1 VDPPRF
7 PGIIAS
13 ETGEV
18 EMLTR
23 VLAIAALLMAPLQA
37 EAFCGFYVGKADS
50 SLFNE
55 SSQVIL
61 ARDGQRTTISMRND
75 YRGEP
80 TEFALVVPVPV
91 VLKQNDVKVLDQKIF
106 ERLDGYTAPRL
117 VEYHDEDPCEV
128 RYPAAPP
135 APIAAAPA
143 LASARVAPLV
153 KVEAFFTVGEYDIVI
168 LSAQESDALE
178 TWLTQNGY
186 NIPKGASAALRLYV
200 RQGMKFF
207 VAKVNLKEHAKGGA
221 RFLSPL
227 QFSFDSEKF
236 MLPMRL
242 GMLNAKG
249 PQDLIVYTLTRSGR
263 VEASNYRTVKMPT
276 DLELPIYVRDQAI
289 FKNFYKTMFVR
300 LAKADNY
307 RTVFTEYTWNSSW
320 CDPCAAPPP
329 TDNEIAAA
337 GAGWIADPR
346 GAKVRGASVVV
357 TRLHLRYTP
366 ESFPEDLM
374 LQETGDRDN
383 FQARYILRHP
393 WSGSPFQCEAATAY
407 FQQLGE
413 REDKEAK
420 ALAQLTGWNLRDI
433 RAWLPKRSVLKP
445 ADKQVP

>member
-1 VDPPRF
+1 MPKW
-7 PGIIAS
+7 
-13 ETGEV
+13 
-18 EMLTR
+18 
-23 VLAIAALLMAPLQA
+23 VLALAALLLAPMQA
-37 EAFCGFYVGKADS
+37 QAFCGFYVGKADS

-91 VLKQNDVKVLDQKIF
+91 VLKKNDVMVLDQKIF
-106 ERLDGYTAPRL
+106 ERLDSYTAPRL
-117 VEYHDEDPCEV
+117 VEYHDDDPCREMIPV
-128 RYPAAPP
+128 PPP
-135 APIAAAPA
+135 APVAAARSVGNA
-143 LASARVAPLV
+143 WVAPQV

-168 LSAQESDALE
+168 LSTQESDALE
-178 TWLTQNGY
+178 TWLTENGY
-186 NIPKGASAALRLYV
+186 NIPKGASAALRPYV

-221 RFLSPL
+221 QFLSPL

-276 DLELPIYVRDQAI
+276 DVALPVYVRDQAI

-307 RTVFTEYTWNSSW
+307 RTVFTEYAWNSSW

-337 GAGWIADPR
+337 GAGWIAGAR
-346 GAKVRGASVVV
+346 GARVRDASVIV

-374 LQETGDRDN
+374 LQETADRDN
-383 FQARYILRHP
+383 FQARYVLRHP
-393 WSGSPFQCEAATAY
+393 WSGSPLQCEAAATY
-407 FQQLGE
+407 FQEVSE
-413 REDKEAK
+413 REDQEAR
-420 ALAQLTGWNLRDI
+420 ALARLTGWNLRDI
-433 RAWLPKRSVLKP
+433 RAWLPKRSVPRP
-445 ADKQVP
+445 ADRQVP

>member
-1 VDPPRF
+1 MPKW
-7 PGIIAS
+7 
-13 ETGEV
+13 
-18 EMLTR
+18 
-23 VLAIAALLMAPLQA
+23 VLALLALLVAPLQA
-37 EAFCGFYVGKADS
+37 QAFCGFYVGKADS

-55 SSQVIL
+55 SSQIIL

-91 VLKQNDVKVLDQKIF
+91 VLKKNDVKVLDQKIF
-106 ERLDGYTAPRL
+106 EHLDSYTAPRL
-117 VEYHDEDPCEV
+117 VEYRDDDPCVE
-128 RYPAAPP
+128 RIPPPPP
-135 APIAAAPA
+135 APVAAV
-143 LASARVAPLV
+143 ARAGTAVAPLV

-178 TWLTQNGY
+178 TWLTRNGY
-186 NIPKGASAALRLYV
+186 NIPKGASAALRPYV

-207 VAKVNLKEHAKGGA
+207 VAKVNLKEHAKGGTQ
-221 RFLSPL
+221 FLSPL

-276 DLELPIYVRDQAI
+276 DVALPVYVRDQAI

-307 RTVFTEYTWNSSW
+307 RTVFTEYAWDSSW

-337 GAGWIADPR
+337 GAGWIADGR
-346 GAKVRGASVVV
+346 GARVRNASVIV

-393 WSGSPFQCEAATAY
+393 WSGSPLQCEAAATY
-407 FQQLGE
+407 FQEVSQ
-413 REDKEAK
+413 REDQEAR
-420 ALAQLTGWNLRDI
+420 ALARLTGWNLSDI
-433 RAWLPKRSVLKP
+433 RAWLPKRSVLRP

>member
-1 VDPPRF
+1 
-7 PGIIAS
+7 
-13 ETGEV
+13 
-18 EMLTR
+18 MLKR
-23 VLAIAALLMAPLQA
+23 ILAVAALMVTPLQA
-37 EAFCGFYVGKADS
+37 QAFCGFYVGKADS

-75 YRGEP
+75 YRGEL

-106 ERLDGYTAPRL
+106 QRLDDYTAPRL
-117 VEYHDEDPCEV
+117 VEYHDEDPCPDN
-128 RYPAAPP
+128 RPPPPPP
-135 APIAAAPA
+135 APVAAMSGGGAW
-143 LASARVAPLV
+143 VAPLV

-186 NIPKGASAALRLYV
+186 NIPKGASQALRPYV

-207 VAKVNLKEHAKGGA
+207 VAKVNLKEHEKGGA

-249 PQDLIVYTLTRSGR
+249 PQDLIVYTLTKNGR
-263 VEASNYRTVKMPT
+263 VEASNYRTVKVPT
-276 DLELPIYVRDQAI
+276 DVELPLYVRDQAI

-300 LAKADNY
+300 LAQEDKY
-307 RTVFTEYTWNSSW
+307 RTVFTEYAWNSSW
-320 CDPCAAPPP
+320 CDPCVAPPP

-337 GAGWIADPR
+337 GAAWVADAS
-346 GAKVRGASVVV
+346 GAKVRGASVIV

-374 LQETGDRDN
+374 LQQTADRAN

-393 WSGSPFQCEAATAY
+393 WSGNPFQCEEATAY
-407 FQQLGE
+407 FQQLSQ
-413 REDKEAK
+413 REDQEAR
-420 ALAQLTGWNLRDI
+420 ALARLTGWNLADI
-433 RAWLPKRSVLKP
+433 RAWLPKRSVPKP

>member
-1 VDPPRF
+1 
-7 PGIIAS
+7 
-13 ETGEV
+13 
-18 EMLTR
+18 MLKR
-23 VLAIAALLMAPLQA
+23 ILAVAALLMAPLQA
-37 EAFCGFYVGKADS
+37 QAFCGFYVGKADS

-91 VLKQNDVKVLDQKIF
+91 VLKQDDVKVLDQKIF
-106 ERLDGYTAPRL
+106 ARLDSYTAPRL
-117 VEYHDEDPCEV
+117 VEYHDDDPCEAK
-128 RYPAAPP
+128 RLLLSIPRP
-135 APIAAAPA
+135 APATAVAMTGAQAA
-143 LASARVAPLV
+143 SLV

-186 NIPKGASAALRLYV
+186 NIPKGASAALRPYV

-207 VAKVNLKEHAKGGA
+207 VAKVNLKEHEKGGA

-242 GMLNAKG
+242 GMLNANG
-249 PQDLIVYTLTRSGR
+249 PQDLIVYTLTRNGR
-263 VEASNYRTVKMPT
+263 VEASNYRTVKVPT
-276 DLELPIYVRDQAI
+276 DVELPTYVRDQAI
-289 FKNFYKTMFVR
+289 FKNFYKTMFGR
-300 LAKADNY
+300 LAKEDSY
-307 RTVFTEYTWNSSW
+307 RTVFTEYAWNSGW

-337 GAGWIADPR
+337 GASWIADAQ
-346 GAKVRGASVVV
+346 GAKLGGASVVV

-366 ESFPEDLM
+366 ESFPEDLV
-374 LQETGDRDN
+374 LQQTADRGN
-383 FQARYILRHP
+383 FQARYVLRHP
-393 WSGSPFQCEAATAY
+393 WSGSPSKCEAATAY
-407 FQQLGE
+407 FQQLGQ
-413 REDKEAK
+413 REEQEAR
-420 ALAQLTGWNLRDI
+420 ALARLTGWNLGDI
-433 RAWLPKRSVLKP
+433 RAELPKRSMPRP

>member
-1 VDPPRF
+1 
-7 PGIIAS
+7 
-13 ETGEV
+13 
-18 EMLTR
+18 MLKR
-23 VLAIAALLMAPLQA
+23 ALAVAALLVAPLQA
-37 EAFCGFYVGKADS
+37 QAFCGFYVGKADS

-106 ERLDGYTAPRL
+106 ERLDSYTAPRL
-117 VEYHDEDPCEV
+117 VEYHDDDPCRE
-128 RYPAAPP
+128 RYPTAPSPPIAMAAPSM
-135 APIAAAPA
+135 
-143 LASARVAPLV
+143 ASWSTSHV

-186 NIPKGASAALRLYV
+186 NIPKGASAALRPYV

-207 VAKVNLKEHAKGGA
+207 VAKVNLKEHEKGGA
-221 RFLSPL
+221 QFLSPL

-276 DLELPIYVRDQAI
+276 DVELPTYVRDQAI
-289 FKNFYKTMFVR
+289 FKDFYRTMFGR
-300 LAKADNY
+300 LAKADDY

-329 TDNEIAAA
+329 TADEIAAA
-337 GAGWIADPR
+337 GASWIADTQ

-366 ESFPEDLM
+366 ESFPEDLV
-374 LQETGDRDN
+374 LQETADRGN
-383 FQARYILRHP
+383 FQARYVLRHP
-393 WSGSPFQCEAATAY
+393 WSGSPFQCEAAAAY
-407 FQQLGE
+407 FQQLGQ
-413 REDKEAK
+413 REEQQAR
-420 ALAQLTGWNLRDI
+420 ALARLTGWNLDDI
-433 RAWLPKRSVLKP
+433 RARQANRLVRKP
-445 ADKQVP
+445 AVP

>member
-1 VDPPRF
+1 
-7 PGIIAS
+7 
-13 ETGEV
+13 
-18 EMLTR
+18 MLKR
-23 VLAIAALLMAPLQA
+23 VLAVAALLVTPLQA
-37 EAFCGFYVGKADS
+37 QAFCGFYIGKADS

-55 SSQVIL
+55 SSQVVL
-61 ARDGQRTTISMRND
+61 ARDGQRTTVSMRND

-106 ERLDGYTAPRL
+106 ERLDSYTAPRL
-117 VEYHDEDPCEV
+117 VEYHDDDPCEV
-128 RYPAAPP
+128 RRLLPPPPPAPP
-135 APIAAAPA
+135 APAVAMVGT
-143 LASARVAPLV
+143 SVARLV
-153 KVEAFFTVGEYDIVI
+153 KVEAFFSVGEYDIVI

-186 NIPKGASAALRLYV
+186 NIPKGASAALRPYV

-207 VAKVNLKEHAKGGA
+207 VAKVNLKERRKSGA

-249 PQDLIVYTLTRSGR
+249 PQDLIVYTLTRNGR
-263 VEASNYRTVKMPT
+263 VEASNYRTVKVPT
-276 DLELPIYVRDQAI
+276 DVEIPTYVRDQAI
-289 FKNFYKTMFVR
+289 FKDFYKTMFVR
-300 LAKADNY
+300 LAQADKY
-307 RTVFTEYTWNSSW
+307 RTVFTEYAWNSGW

-337 GAGWIADPR
+337 GAGWIADAQ

-366 ESFPEDLM
+366 ESFPEDLV
-374 LQETGDRDN
+374 LQETADRSN
-383 FQARYILRHP
+383 FQARYVLRHP
-393 WSGSPFQCEAATAY
+393 WSGSPFKCEAATVY
-407 FQQLGE
+407 FQQLGQ
-413 REDKEAK
+413 REEQEAR
-420 ALAQLTGWNLRDI
+420 ALARLTGWNLGDI
-433 RAWLPKRSVLKP
+433 RASMPKRSVPSP